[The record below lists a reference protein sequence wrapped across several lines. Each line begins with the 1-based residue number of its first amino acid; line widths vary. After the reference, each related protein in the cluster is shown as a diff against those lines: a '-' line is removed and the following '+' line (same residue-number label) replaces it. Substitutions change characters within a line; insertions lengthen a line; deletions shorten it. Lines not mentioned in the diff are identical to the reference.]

1 VPVEWLK
8 VIFNPSFPY
17 RLAHMTVAAYLAVAL
32 FVGASGAWHLLR
44 RRDTPAVRTMLSMAM
59 WMVLAV
65 APLQIAIGDAH
76 GLMTLK
82 HQPAKI
88 AALEGHWENKP
99 GESVPLILFGW
110 PDMTA
115 ETTRHAFEVPHFGSL
130 LLTHSWNG
138 QFPALKDFAP
148 EDRPNSTIVFW
159 TFRVMVGL
167 GFLMLL
173 LGLWSAWARWRDQL
187 YTSKL
192 FLRFA
197 VTMGPAG
204 LIAILAGWLTTEIG
218 RQPWVVYGVMR
229 TKDAVSSHS
238 ALTLSTTLIIFIVM
252 YTTVFGTGVSY
263 MLKLVAKGPQRLG
276 DGPPEPERQSGRP
289 ARPLSAVPDRIDPA
303 IESTAGRR
311 R

>member
-1 VPVEWLK
+1 
-8 VIFNPSFPY
+8 
-17 RLAHMTVAAYLAVAL
+17 L
-32 FVGASGAWHLLR
+32 FVGASGAWHLLK

-59 WMVLAV
+59 WMVLVV

-76 GLMTLK
+76 GLMTLE

-88 AALEGHWENKP
+88 AAVEGHWENKP

-115 ETTRHAFEVPHFGSL
+115 ETTRYALEIPNIGSL
-130 LLTHSWNG
+130 ILTHSWAG
-138 QFPALKDFAP
+138 QIPGLKEFAP

-173 LGLWSAWARWRDQL
+173 LGLWGAWARWRRRLFQ
-187 YTSKL
+187 SRL

-197 VTMGPAG
+197 VLMGPLG
-204 LIAILAGWLTTEIG
+204 LVAILAGWLTTEIG

-229 TKDAVSSHS
+229 TRDAVSNHS
-238 ALTLSTTLIIFIVM
+238 AQTLTASLAVFVVM
-252 YTTVFGTGVSY
+252 YVAVFGTGVSY
-263 MLKLVAKGPQRLG
+263 MLKLVAKGPGHEVTPDDAEATNR
-276 DGPPEPERQSGRP
+276 RP
-289 ARPLSAVPDRIDPA
+289 ARPLSAASDKFASTTEPA
-303 IESTAGRR
+303 PSGKE
-311 R
+311 